1 MLWKYNLIYFLTYSN
16 HAEIEKSRI
25 KINYLC
31 QFQLEENN
39 FILLFSNMFCF
50 IKGIADLI
58 SWSPTFCFRQY
69 KCQRMLNQ
77 DDATLQIHSVNKDLL
92 LRFNNAT
99 WVLRKLFKQFTKVWS
114 FYLQLSAWV
123 HVMLR
128 QRTTILLPKGLLDN
142 HLYTQYSLH
151 EYSYGLTQCKIDYEV
166 STLTIILSRYVVT
179 G

>member
-1 MLWKYNLIYFLTYSN
+1 
-16 HAEIEKSRI
+16 
-25 KINYLC
+25 
-31 QFQLEENN
+31 
-39 FILLFSNMFCF
+39 MFCF

-58 SWSPTFCFRQY
+58 SWSPTFCLRQY

-77 DDATLQIHSVNKDLL
+77 ADTILQIHSSNKDLL

-166 STLTIILSRYVVT
+166 STFTIILSRYVAYRIICINT
-179 G
+179 RKIFHRNILDKLILWRFKERKNFYIHTFLIQTDIKT